1 MQPGLQNWGVV
12 ARDEVLQRLSEEQFD
27 LVVVGGGIC
36 GAGVAL
42 DAASRGLRVALVER
56 RDLGSG
62 TSSKSSRQI
71 HGGLRYLAHGEVGL
85 VRESLAERRV
95 LAANAPHLVSLL
107 PMRLPLTR
115 HPLQLRSALTL
126 YDALGAWQYGGRHR
140 RRNGA
145 LTYHEGRVDDARLTL
160 TVARTAMQHGALV
173 LTYCAVTGIEGEAV
187 LCENGLRIRTR
198 TVVNAAGVWAGTI
211 TPFAPQLRPARGTHI
226 VVPAERLPA
235 GVGLVLPLPG
245 ARFVFTI
252 PWGAVTIVGT
262 TDVDHDGPLDD
273 PLPSEAEIMEILDNV
288 NHFAD
293 EPIRRDE
300 VVAAYAGLRPLVGRR
315 EGRTA
320 DLSRRHA
327 VSVHRN
333 VVTLAG
339 GKLTTYRVAAADA
352 VDALAEAGLGALP
365 QSRTRTLPLVGALRN
380 ARTALEHRFG
390 TETASVLAL
399 ARDEALDAQLVPE
412 LPYLEAEV
420 VWAARNELARTA
432 DDILRRRT
440 RLSTELRDGGESVRP
455 RIEELLAR
463 A

>member
-1 MQPGLQNWGVV
+1 MFS
-12 ARDEVLQRLSEEQFD
+12 ASDRDDVRQRLSEERFD
-27 LVVVGGGIC
+27 VVVIGGGIC

-42 DAASRGLRVALVER
+42 DAAARGLKVALVER

-62 TSSKSSRQI
+62 TSSKSSRQV

-85 VRESLAERRV
+85 VRESLGERRV
-95 LAANAPHLVSLL
+95 LAANAPHLVTPL
-107 PMRLPLTR
+107 PMRLPLSR

-126 YDALGAWQYGGRHR
+126 YDALGAWRYGGRHR

-160 TVARTAMQHGALV
+160 TVARTAAQHGALV
-173 LTYCAVTGIEGEAV
+173 LTYCAVTGIDGDAV
-187 LCENGLRIRTR
+187 ECEDGLRIRTR
-198 TVVNAAGVWAGTI
+198 TIVNAAGVWADAVRALALPGA
-211 TPFAPQLRPARGTHI
+211 APQLRPARGTHI

-235 GVGLVLPLPG
+235 DVGLVLPLPG

-252 PWGAVTIVGT
+252 PWGRVTIVGT

-273 PLPSEAEIMEILDNV
+273 PEPSEAEIGEILENV
-288 NHFAD
+288 NNYVE
-293 EPIRRDE
+293 EPIRRE
-300 VVAAYAGLRPLVGRR
+300 EIVAAYAGLRPLVARG

-320 DLSRRHA
+320 DMSRRHT
-327 VSVHRN
+327 VGVDGN

-339 GKLTTYRVAAADA
+339 GKLTTYRLAAADA
-352 VDALAEAGLGALP
+352 VAALAEAGLGALP
-365 QSRTRTLPLVGALRN
+365 PSPTRTLRLAGAL
-380 ARTALEHRFG
+380 ASALTPLEHRYG
-390 TETASVLAL
+390 GDARAVAAL
-399 ARDEALDAQLVPE
+399 AREEELEAPLAPE

-420 VWAARNELARTA
+420 VWAAREELALTA
-432 DDILRRRT
+432 NDVLQRRT
-440 RLSTELRDGGESVRP
+440 RLSTELPDGGESLRQ